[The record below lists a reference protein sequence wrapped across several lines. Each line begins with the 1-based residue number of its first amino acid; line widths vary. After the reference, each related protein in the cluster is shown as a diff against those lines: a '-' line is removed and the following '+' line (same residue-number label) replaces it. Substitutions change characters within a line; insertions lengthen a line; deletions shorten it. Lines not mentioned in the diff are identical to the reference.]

1 MKHTKNVIVLSA
13 WFISWDSESR
23 VKPFVENKMEITQV
37 CPTYF
42 LVLFSRAIC
51 ISESHLARSHP
62 TGALGRAEGRV
73 RWRRRRHLCDQAKNL
88 PYPHVPKP
96 PGCSQ
101 LSLSYWGIWGRHHTV
116 EPKDQLPFLSDP
128 DHRTNSTS
136 ERGVGTEVEK
146 QGQPEPQTRARDR
159 WNGLRRGVRRHT
171 EQSERVWTTCRY

>member
-1 MKHTKNVIVLSA
+1 MSLVLNRLS
-13 WFISWDSESR
+13 
-23 VKPFVENKMEITQV
+23 VENKMEITQV
-37 CPTYF
+37 CPTYC

-51 ISESHLARSHP
+51 ISESHLARIPQEHWEEQR
-62 TGALGRAEGRV
+62 GGCAGGEDAICVIRQRL
-73 RWRRRRHLCDQAKNL
+73 L

-116 EPKDQLPFLSDP
+116 EPEDQLPFLSGP

-171 EQSERVWTTCRY
+171 V

>member
-1 MKHTKNVIVLSA
+1 MSLSCLRSSFPGTVSLVLNHLS
-13 WFISWDSESR
+13 
-23 VKPFVENKMEITQV
+23 VENKMEITQV
-37 CPTYF
+37 CLPHLLPS
-42 LVLFSRAIC
+42 LVLK
-51 ISESHLARSHP
+51 SHLCIRIPPRSHP
-62 TGALGRAEGRV
+62 TGALGRAEGGGCAGGEDAICVIRQ
-73 RWRRRRHLCDQAKNL
+73 RLL

-116 EPKDQLPFLSDP
+116 EPEDQLPFLSGP

-146 QGQPEPQTRARDR
+146 QGQPEPQARARDR

-171 EQSERVWTTCRY
+171 EQSETV